1 MMGQQPRTEPLFYYF
16 RLEDQISDDHLLKR
30 LDRSVDFR
38 FVRERLRDAY
48 SPMGRPSID
57 PEILLRMLLVGYL
70 YGITSERRLVEEVRM
85 HLAYRWFTR
94 LGFEQEIPDHST
106 FSKNRHGRFREAGI
120 FLEVFEEIVR
130 RCLEAGLVEGKRLT
144 VDGTVVTA
152 NASPQRGTKPEQL
165 EEVAKISRT
174 VREYL
179 ADLAGENPVAEHEE
193 NPPAHDS
200 VAARYISTTD
210 PDACWASKFGAAV
223 PSYYDHYLIDNA
235 SCIILGVEATRA
247 RFRQETLAARRML
260 AQVKERFGVCPE
272 SLGAD
277 KAYGSG
283 EFLAWLL
290 ERNIQPHIPV
300 IDRRHQTHRRFTRD
314 QFQYDSVEN
323 VFRCPQGQTLRYHGM
338 ARDNQGY
345 IYRTAES
352 QCRGCPVKQQCTP
365 APVRK
370 IFVHWHEPARQVAR
384 DLAQSSAYARSKRE
398 RNKIE
403 ALFSELKLRVG
414 LRRVRLRRLWNVAE
428 QFYLA
433 ATAQNLKRL
442 VRFLTQRER
451 LPVGCAT

>member
-1 MMGQQPRTEPLFYYF
+1 MMGQQSRTEPLFYYF
-16 RLEDQISDDHLLKR
+16 RLEEQIPEHHLLKR
-30 LDRSVDFR
+30 LDCCVDFR

-57 PEILLRMLLVGYL
+57 PEILLRLLLVGYL
-70 YGITSERRLVEEVRM
+70 YGITSERRLMDEVRM
-85 HLAYRWFTR
+85 HLAYRWFAR

-106 FSKNRHGRFREAGI
+106 FSKNRHGRFRQAGI

-130 RCLEAGLVEGKRLT
+130 CCLKAGLVQGKRLT
-144 VDGTVVTA
+144 VDGTMVTA
-152 NASPQRGTKPEQL
+152 NASPRHGTKPEQL
-165 EEVAKISRT
+165 QEVAKVSRT

-179 ADLAGENPVAEHEE
+179 AELAEENPVRDPAER
-193 NPPAHDS
+193 PPTHDS

-210 PDACWASKFGAAV
+210 PDACWAGKRGAGV

-235 SCIILGVEATRA
+235 SCIILGVEGTQA

-260 AQVKERFGVCPE
+260 AHIKEQFGVSPE

-300 IDRRHQTHRRFTRD
+300 IDRRHQTRRCFTRD
-314 QFQYDSVEN
+314 QFQYDPVEN
-323 VFRCPQGQTLRYHGM
+323 VFRCPQNQTLRYRGM
-338 ARDNQGY
+338 DRQAQGY
-345 IYRTAES
+345 IYQTVES
-352 QCRGCPVKQQCTP
+352 QCRGCPVKKRCTGGS
-365 APVRK
+365 VRR
-370 IFVHWHEPARQVAR
+370 IFVHWHEPARQKAR
-384 DLAQSSAYARSKRE
+384 DLAPTPEYVCSRRE

-442 VRFLTQRER
+442 VRFLDQREPT
-451 LPVGCAT
+451 PVEFTA